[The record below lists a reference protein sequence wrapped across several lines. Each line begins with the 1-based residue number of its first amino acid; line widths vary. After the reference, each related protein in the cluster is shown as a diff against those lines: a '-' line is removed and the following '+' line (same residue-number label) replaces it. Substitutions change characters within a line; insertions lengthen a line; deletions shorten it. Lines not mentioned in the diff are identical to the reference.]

1 MAKKITMNITKFNN
15 TSAKLDMLNYNYHM
29 LKTRSYFTD
38 KLFRRVWAA
47 NNVCRTCYCFFINC
61 CLLLFFPSVDT

>member
-1 MAKKITMNITKFNN
+1 VIGKTGPKKITMNITKFNN

-38 KLFRRVWAA
+38 KLFRRV
-47 NNVCRTCYCFFINC
+47 
-61 CLLLFFPSVDT
+61 